1 MQDEL
6 AVREVVDA
14 ALKVHSALGPGL
26 LESAY
31 QACLEFELIQ
41 RDVRI
46 RSQVALPI
54 HYGGIVLDVG
64 YRLDLLV
71 EDKVVVEL
79 KAADK
84 LIPLHDAQLLSYLK
98 LGNSRIGLL
107 INFHA
112 MHLRNGIR
120 RFVNGY

>member
-1 MQDEL
+1 MHDEL

-14 ALKVHSALGPGL
+14 AMKVHSALGPGL

-31 QACLEFELIQ
+31 QACLEFELMR

-46 RSQVALPI
+46 RTQVALPI
-54 HYGGIVLDVG
+54 HYADVVLDVG

-98 LGNSRIGLL
+98 LGNYRIGLL
-107 INFHA
+107 INFHT
-112 MHLRNGIR
+112 MHLRNGIKR
-120 RFVNGY
+120 LVNGF